1 MTGALA
7 AAQEVLQCAPGD
19 VDLMLGTS
27 AGSVLAAALRCGVSI
42 EELVAYQRG
51 ERIGA
56 LAGLGEVH
64 AGPWPRPPRL
74 RLGSPRLALAAL
86 TAPHRLHPAVQA
98 CAWLPI
104 GRENHEN
111 LHAMVQVLQSRI
123 PSKAGTALLTATAAT
138 TVTKAATTVTAAAS
152 AVTTST
158 ATVTTAEATA
168 DSAADAAVPGWVD
181 MQTWVVAI
189 DYDSGRRVVFGQP
202 GAPPASLAEAV
213 TASCSVPGW
222 YEPVIIDGR
231 RYVDGGVV
239 SVTSLGL
246 LDGQGIDE
254 VCVLAPMASL
264 MADRRYMPHLHLER
278 RVRSLLTYLLMREV
292 RELRTA
298 GVKVT
303 VLTPGP
309 QDLAVMGVNLMDPR
323 RRQAVLETSLRTS
336 LAGLAAQTAPRT
348 GPARPREAAA

>member
-51 ERIGA
+51 EQIGA

-74 RLGSPRLALAAL
+74 RLGSPKLALAAL

-98 CAWLPI
+98 SAWLPI
-104 GRENHEN
+104 GRENHEH
-111 LHAMVQVLQSRI
+111 LYSMVHVLQSRI
-123 PSKAGTALLTATAAT
+123 PSKGASAHLTATAAAT
-138 TVTKAATTVTAAAS
+138 ASTSATAAESAAQATSAAS
-152 AVTTST
+152 ATP
-158 ATVTTAEATA
+158 
-168 DSAADAAVPGWVD
+168 DAAAAAALSGWVD
-181 MQTWVVAI
+181 KKTWVVAL
-189 DYDSGRRVVFGQP
+189 DYDSGRRVVFGRP
-202 GAPPASLAEAV
+202 GGPPASLAEAV
-213 TASCSVPGW
+213 AASCSVPGW
-222 YEPVIIDGR
+222 YEPVVIGGR
-231 RYVDGGVV
+231 RYIDGGVI

-246 LDGQGIDE
+246 LDGQSVDE
-254 VCVLAPMASL
+254 VCVLAPLASL
-264 MADRRYMPHLHLER
+264 VADRRYAPHMQLER
-278 RVRSLLTYLLMREV
+278 RVRSLITYLLMREV
-292 RELRTA
+292 KELRAA

-336 LAGLAAQTAPRT
+336 PAGLAAHTAPRT
-348 GPARPREAAA
+348 GPARQRETAA

>member
-42 EELVAYQRG
+42 DELVAYQRG
-51 ERIGA
+51 EHIGA
-56 LAGLGEVH
+56 LAGLGEVQ

-104 GRENHEN
+104 GRENHDH
-111 LHAMVQVLQSRI
+111 LYSMVHVLQSRI
-123 PSKAGTALLTATAAT
+123 PSKAAASALLTATS
-138 TVTKAATTVTAAAS
+138 AAS
-152 AVTTST
+152 ATLD
-158 ATVTTAEATA
+158 AAAAEAA
-168 DSAADAAVPGWVD
+168 SGWVD
-181 MQTWVVAI
+181 QRTWVVAL
-189 DYDSGRRVVFGQP
+189 DYDSGRRVVFGRP
-202 GAPPASLAEAV
+202 GAPPANLAEAV
-213 TASCSVPGW
+213 AASCSVPGW
-222 YEPVIIDGR
+222 YEPVVIDGR
-231 RYVDGGVV
+231 RYVDGGVI

-246 LDGQGIDE
+246 LAGQGVDE
-254 VCVLAPMASL
+254 ICVLAPMASL
-264 MADRRYMPHLHLER
+264 VADRRYAPHMQLER
-278 RVRSLLTYLLMREV
+278 GVRSLLTYLLRREV
-292 RELRTA
+292 RELRAA
-298 GVKVT
+298 GVTVT

-336 LAGLAAQTAPRT
+336 MAGLAAHT
-348 GPARPREAAA
+348 GPRGRPARQREAAA

>member
-1 MTGALA
+1 MTGALG
-7 AAQEVLQCAPGD
+7 AAQEVLQCALGD

-27 AGSVLAAALRCGVSI
+27 AGSVLAAALRCGVST

-64 AGPWPRPPRL
+64 GGPWPRPPRL

-86 TAPHRLHPAVQA
+86 TAPHRVHPAVQA

-104 GRENHEN
+104 GRESHEN
-111 LHAMVQVLQSRI
+111 LFAMVQLLQSRI
-123 PSKAGTALLTATAAT
+123 PSRAASARLTASAASTVTTAATATTMSTPATLTTSATAAT
-138 TVTKAATTVTAAAS
+138 ADGAAA
-152 AVTTST
+152 
-158 ATVTTAEATA
+158 
-168 DSAADAAVPGWVD
+168 AAAPGWVD
-181 MQTWVVAI
+181 GQTWVVAI
-189 DYDSGRRVVFGQP
+189 DYDSGRRVVFGRP

-222 YEPVIIDGR
+222 YEPVIIGDR

-246 LDGQGIDE
+246 LAGQGVDE

-264 MADRRYMPHLHLER
+264 VTDRRYMPHLHLER
-278 RVRSLLTYLLMREV
+278 RFRSLLTYLLMREV

-323 RRQAVLETSLRTS
+323 RRLAVLETSLRTS
-336 LAGLAAQTAPRT
+336 LAGLAAHTAPRS
-348 GPARPREAAA
+348 GPARPRKAAA